1 MSLTDQRTGKTAAE
15 TLKEISERERLQ
27 MEMIS
32 EQENAELIMLRAIN
46 KQLMLKLSE
55 NDEWLKEAKKDI
67 VAELQSV
74 RDNSER
80 LLMELEARTT
90 AQIAENGE
98 TANKSIA
105 VFYRQ
110 LLQTCDITDQ
120 KLDGMISANEEFL
133 KAIDMRS
140 VPIAE
145 RISKTLDNAVAPIIA
160 KFEKTVAE
168 YGKETKRVKR
178 LVRWLGVSAATALLA
193 LAGMAYLLILAH

>member
-15 TLKEISERERLQ
+15 ALQEISDREQLQ
-27 MEMIS
+27 KQMS
-32 EQENAELIMLRAIN
+32 TEQENAELIMLRSIN

-67 VAELQSV
+67 EAELQSV

-80 LLMELEARTT
+80 LLKELEVRATV
-90 AQIAENGE
+90 QIAENGE
-98 TANKSIA
+98 AANKSIA
-105 VFYRQ
+105 VFYKQ
-110 LLQTCDITDQ
+110 LLQTFDITDQ

-145 RISKTLDNAVAPIIA
+145 RISKTLDNAVAPVIA
-160 KFEKTVAE
+160 KLEKTAAE
-168 YGKETKRVKR
+168 YGKETKRVKH

>member
-1 MSLTDQRTGKTAAE
+1 
-15 TLKEISERERLQ
+15 
-27 MEMIS
+27 
-32 EQENAELIMLRAIN
+32 MLRSIN

-67 VAELQSV
+67 EAELQSV

-80 LLMELEARTT
+80 LLKELEVRATV
-90 AQIAENGE
+90 QIAENGE
-98 TANKSIA
+98 AANKSIA
-105 VFYRQ
+105 VFYKQ
-110 LLQTCDITDQ
+110 LLQTFDITDQ

-145 RISKTLDNAVAPIIA
+145 RISKTLDNAVAPVIA
-160 KFEKTVAE
+160 KLEKTAAE
-168 YGKETKRVKR
+168 YGKETKRVKH